1 MADVTEILQAVG
13 RGEHSATE
21 ELLVLL
27 YNELRQLAA
36 DRLAKEKPGQTL
48 QTTALVH
55 EVYLRLMQGPG
66 QNQWENRGHFFAAAA
81 EAMRRIV
88 IEHVRKKKCLKRG
101 GDRKRVALDDVEMV
115 VSIPTEQLL
124 ELNDALDRLEE
135 DAPVTANVVKLRYYA
150 GLSLDD
156 IASALDLSRHAV
168 TKHWVIARAWFL
180 KLFESEP

>member
-55 EVYLRLMQGPG
+55 EVYLRLMQGTG
-66 QNQWENRGHFFAAAA
+66 QNQWQNKGHFFAAAA

-88 IEHVRKKKCLKRG
+88 IDRAREKKCLKRG
-101 GDRKRVALDDVEMV
+101 GDQQRVEMDTAELV
-115 VSIPTEQLL
+115 ISIPTEQLL
-124 ELNDALDRLEE
+124 EMNDALDQLAKE
-135 DAPVTANVVKLRYYA
+135 APVTAEVVKLRYFA
-150 GLSLDD
+150 GLSLEE
-156 IASALDLSRHAV
+156 IAPVLEISEYAV
-168 TKHWVIARAWFL
+168 RKHWKIARGWLVHVFDT
-180 KLFESEP
+180 ES